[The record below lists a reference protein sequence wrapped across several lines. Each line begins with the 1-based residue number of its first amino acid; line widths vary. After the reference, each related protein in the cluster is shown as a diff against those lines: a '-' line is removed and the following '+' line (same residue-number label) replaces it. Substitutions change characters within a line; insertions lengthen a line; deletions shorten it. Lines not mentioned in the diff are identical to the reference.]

1 MVQKFNKRKQEKKS
15 VNTPGKR
22 KQIIQAQFSI
32 EFLKELEQ
40 KSELEKKNNIV
51 NLDCQFFQDSGENK
65 CLSIVKLRKHFF
77 YFFES

>member
-1 MVQKFNKRKQEKKS
+1 MVQKLHKRERKRKS

-40 KSELEKKNNIV
+40 KSEPKDMK
-51 NLDCQFFQDSGENK
+51 
-65 CLSIVKLRKHFF
+65 
-77 YFFES
+77 